1 MEKKQQKEKKTEE
14 GKLKGAEKK
23 SKMETGKKKSK
34 TKRHSKAMKYQGK
47 EKTECG
53 IMAKQRTQR
62 NSTRKKHH
70 PKLFK
75 EKK

>member
-1 MEKKQQKEKKTEE
+1 M
-14 GKLKGAEKK
+14 KGAVKK
-23 SKMETGKKKSK
+23 NKMEMGKKKSK
-34 TKRHSKAMKYQGK
+34 TRRQSKAMKYQGK

-62 NSTRKKHH
+62 NSRKNCH

>member
-1 MEKKQQKEKKTEE
+1 MKGAVKKNKMEK
-14 GKLKGAEKK
+14 GG
-23 SKMETGKKKSK
+23 KKSK
-34 TKRHSKAMKYQGK
+34 TRRHSKAMKYQGK